1 MSEEESQVMDLRDI
15 MKLLE
20 EEGSIPD
27 GFVMIYMMADPE
39 EAEDGT
45 QTDFFFRAFAQ
56 KQDLQ
61 HKKTVVMW
69 EDTPTTRHEIAWFG
83 DWENMAE
90 VAENAESE
98 IIYNLERYFNDGTL
112 TMMPRMDFMFVNEAP
127 PEEQVAEDDVF

>member
-61 HKKTVVMW
+61 HKKTVLMW
-69 EDTPTTRHEIAWFG
+69 EDTPITRHEIAWFG

-127 PEEQVAEDDVF
+127 EEQVAEDDVF

>member
-27 GFVMIYMMADPE
+27 GFVMIYMMGDPE

-61 HKKTVVMW
+61 HKKTVLMW
-69 EDTPTTRHEIAWFG
+69 EDTPITRHEIAWFG

-127 PEEQVAEDDVF
+127 EEQVAEDDVF